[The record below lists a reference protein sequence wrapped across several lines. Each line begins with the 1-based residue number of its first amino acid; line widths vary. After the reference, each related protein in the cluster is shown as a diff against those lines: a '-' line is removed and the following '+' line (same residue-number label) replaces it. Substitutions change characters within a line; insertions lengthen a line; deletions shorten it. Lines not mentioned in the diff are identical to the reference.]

1 MKRPDVI
8 TRVPRGRW
16 LNAAL
21 GVVLVGVIAAAY
33 FTVGTSDSNDTVATR
48 TATVTQGSLTASV
61 TGSGNLAS
69 SRTSSLSFGAS
80 GTVTSVSVKVGGK
93 VKKGDV
99 LARIDTASADRS
111 LASAKASLAS
121 AQASYDDLVAGQ
133 TAVERESDALQVQS
147 AQLGVTSATKSLASA
162 KKQLSKDTKAK
173 APSATL
179 SKDKDAVA
187 QAESQLASAKVQ
199 LAQQQ
204 VTVAKNEAGPTAA
217 QIASAKVTIQNAQAD
232 VDDAD
237 DALADTKLR
246 APFSG
251 TVLTVSGEKGDSVSA
266 GTSSSSSGSSG
277 SSSSSSTGTGT
288 GTTTGSTTSSSSS
301 SSSGAFITMASL
313 STLDIT
319 ATVAE
324 ADIGGVKVGQAAV
337 VTLSASSAT
346 MEGKVTAVSPQ
357 GTTTSNVVS
366 YPVTVSVTDPVASAR
381 LGASV
386 SITITTGSADD
397 ALILPTAAITT
408 SGTRHTVSLLK
419 NGVVTPT
426 VVETGLVGS
435 STTQVTSGL
444 AAGDVVQLPTATT
457 STSTGVPGFGTGGA
471 ARGLTGGVGR

>member
-33 FTVGTSDSNDTVATR
+33 FTVGTSDSSDTVATR

-80 GTVTSVSVKVGGK
+80 GTVTSVSVKVGDK

-179 SKDKDAVA
+179 SKDKDAVT

-266 GTSSSSSGSSG
+266 GTSSSSSGSS
-277 SSSSSSTGTGT
+277 SSSSTGTGT
-288 GTTTGSTTSSSSS
+288 GTGTTTGSSSSSSSS

-346 MEGKVTAVSPQ
+346 MDGKVTAVSPQ

-366 YPVTVSVTDPVASAR
+366 YPVTVSVTDPVATAR

-426 VVETGLVGS
+426 VVETGLIGS

-444 AAGDVVQLPTATT
+444 AAGDVVQLPTTTT
-457 STSTGVPGFGTGGA
+457 STSTGVPGFGGGA